1 MTADDQVGHI
11 WRLLHQT
18 MNGGSIEPVIQG
30 GRFVQCR
37 CREYVGCRESR
48 CLCPRSVLR
57 LSSLES
63 QRSAEASRFLCRD
76 LASARCKTPCQL
88 HQHTISIKHP
98 KERFI
103 CISLTPSNLGN
114 VIINSPLC
122 EGKIVSHISTI
133 LLHEHVAIQGPRTHH
148 RHVVYSRVP

>member
-76 LASARCKTPCQL
+76 LASARHKTPCQL
-88 HQHTISIKHP
+88 HQHTVSNKHQ

-103 CISLTPSNLGN
+103 YKSLTPSNLEK
-114 VIINSPLC
+114 VVINSPLC
-122 EGKIVSHISTI
+122 EEKIISHFSTI